1 MMRRNGLQCSPGT
14 RRNRRRNGN
23 MTRRK
28 LEASIHTDLN
38 RDNDYTAY
46 LALDVLLEAQKP
58 LSDPPHHDEML
69 FIIQH
74 QITELWIKL
83 VIHEIEGASNRI
95 RDDDLPPAVKNLAR
109 VKHIQTQM
117 FNQWMVLDTLTPSEY
132 AQFRHVFG
140 KASGF
145 QSPQYRLLEFLLG
158 NKSATLL
165 TVYEHQP
172 VWHERLVNDVALLL
186 PLSDPP
192 HHDEML
198 FIIQH
203 QITEL
208 WIKLVIHEIEGAS
221 NRIRDDDLPPAVKN
235 LARVKHIQTQMFNQ
249 WMVLDTLTPSEYA
262 QFRHVFGKA
271 SGFQSPQY
279 RLLEFLLGNKSATL
293 LTVYEHQPVWHERLV
308 NALNA
313 PLLFPSKKLHFGPAA

>member
-1 MMRRNGLQCSPGT
+1 
-14 RRNRRRNGN
+14 

-172 VWHERLVNDVALLL
+172 VWHERLVN
-186 PLSDPP
+186 
-192 HHDEML
+192 
-198 FIIQH
+198 
-203 QITEL
+203 
-208 WIKLVIHEIEGAS
+208 
-221 NRIRDDDLPPAVKN
+221 
-235 LARVKHIQTQMFNQ
+235 
-249 WMVLDTLTPSEYA
+249 
-262 QFRHVFGKA
+262 
-271 SGFQSPQY
+271 
-279 RLLEFLLGNKSATL
+279 
-293 LTVYEHQPVWHERLV
+293 
-308 NALNA
+308 ALNA
-313 PLLFPSKKLHFGPAA
+313 PSVYEEFLAYLARAGMAVPKSALDRDFSTVREDDDGVVAVLKQIYDEPRKHWANYEMCEALMDVANNFQFWRFHHMKTVERIIGHKRGTGGSSGVPFLKKALEAEFFPELIRVRTEIEG

>member
-14 RRNRRRNGN
+14 RRNRRRIGN

-28 LEASIHTDLN
+28 LEAGIHTDLN

-165 TVYEHQP
+165 TVY
-172 VWHERLVNDVALLL
+172 A
-186 PLSDPP
+186 
-192 HHDEML
+192 
-198 FIIQH
+198 
-203 QITEL
+203 
-208 WIKLVIHEIEGAS
+208 
-221 NRIRDDDLPPAVKN
+221 
-235 LARVKHIQTQMFNQ
+235 
-249 WMVLDTLTPSEYA
+249 
-262 QFRHVFGKA
+262 
-271 SGFQSPQY
+271 
-279 RLLEFLLGNKSATL
+279 
-293 LTVYEHQPVWHERLV
+293 HQPVWHERLV

-313 PLLFPSKKLHFGPAA
+313 PSVYEEFLAYLARAGMAVPKSALDRDFSTVREDDDGVVAVLKQIYDEPRKHWANYEMCEALMDVANNFQFWRFHHMKTVERIIGHKRGTGGSSGVPFLKKALESEFFPELIRVRTEIGAKN

>member
-28 LEASIHTDLN
+28 LEAGIHTDLN

-172 VWHERLVNDVALLL
+172 VWHERLVN
-186 PLSDPP
+186 
-192 HHDEML
+192 
-198 FIIQH
+198 
-203 QITEL
+203 
-208 WIKLVIHEIEGAS
+208 
-221 NRIRDDDLPPAVKN
+221 
-235 LARVKHIQTQMFNQ
+235 
-249 WMVLDTLTPSEYA
+249 
-262 QFRHVFGKA
+262 
-271 SGFQSPQY
+271 
-279 RLLEFLLGNKSATL
+279 
-293 LTVYEHQPVWHERLV
+293 
-308 NALNA
+308 ALNA
-313 PLLFPSKKLHFGPAA
+313 PSVYEEFLAYLARAGMAVPKSALDRDFSTVREDDDGVVAVLKQIYDEPRKHWANYEMCEALMDVANNFQFWRFHHMKTVERIIGHKRGTGGSSGVPFLKKALESEFFPELIRVRTEIGAKN

>member
-14 RRNRRRNGN
+14 RRNRRRNRN

-46 LALDVLLEAQKP
+46 LALDVLLDAQK
-58 LSDPPHHDEML
+58 
-69 FIIQH
+69 
-74 QITELWIKL
+74 
-83 VIHEIEGASNRI
+83 
-95 RDDDLPPAVKNLAR
+95 
-109 VKHIQTQM
+109 
-117 FNQWMVLDTLTPSEY
+117 
-132 AQFRHVFG
+132 
-140 KASGF
+140 
-145 QSPQYRLLEFLLG
+145 
-158 NKSATLL
+158 
-165 TVYEHQP
+165 
-172 VWHERLVNDVALLL
+172 

-313 PLLFPSKKLHFGPAA
+313 PSVYEEFLAYLARAGMAVPKSALDRDFSTVREDDDGVVAVLKQIYDEPRKHWANYEMCEALMDVANNFQFWRFHHMKTVERIIGHKRGTGGSSGVPFLKKALESEFFPELIRVRTEIDAKN